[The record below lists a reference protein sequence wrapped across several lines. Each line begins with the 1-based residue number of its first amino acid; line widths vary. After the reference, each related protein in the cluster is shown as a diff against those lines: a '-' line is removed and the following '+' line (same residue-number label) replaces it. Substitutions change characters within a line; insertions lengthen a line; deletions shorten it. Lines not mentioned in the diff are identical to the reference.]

1 MAYNETCDGDD
12 VRQLLARRVRV
23 LRAMRGWS
31 QEVLAELSGLHRNY
45 IGHIE
50 RAEVN
55 IGLENLGKIARAFDL
70 PAYALLKDDE
80 RLGRDQFPR
89 VEEAPAWY
97 ARSAQEPRRGL

>member
-1 MAYNETCDGDD
+1 MNHDHCPDNGDL
-12 VRQLLARRVRV
+12 RRLLARRMRM

-55 IGLENLGKIARAFDL
+55 IGLENLSKIARAFGL
-70 PAYALLKDDE
+70 PAYALLKDE
-80 RLGRDQFPR
+80 GGLGCGDYPR
-89 VEEAPAWY
+89 VEESAAWY
-97 ARSAQEPRRGL
+97 VADCA